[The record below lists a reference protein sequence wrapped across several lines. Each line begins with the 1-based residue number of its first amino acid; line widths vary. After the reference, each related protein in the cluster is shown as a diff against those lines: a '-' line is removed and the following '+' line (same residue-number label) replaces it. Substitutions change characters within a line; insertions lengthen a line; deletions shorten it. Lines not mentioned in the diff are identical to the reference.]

1 MRVLRSAVVALISVY
16 CNAQACA
23 ASSAQYVEWA
33 GITNAGV
40 ASSASSQYLL
50 SASVGDAVLPL
61 RANSA
66 NYRLR
71 GGFWGAVV
79 GLRQGCVLDVD
90 GDQTVN
96 ALTDGVII
104 LRALLGLSG
113 DSLIAGAVGAGATR
127 TTAARIEPFVHLAAL
142 DLDGDGNAAAASDG
156 VMLLRAM
163 FGMRGANVTSGAA
176 TNSVA
181 WSSVRDY
188 LNSECGVT
196 WLP

>member
-16 CNAQACA
+16 CIAQACA

-176 TNSVA
+176 TN
-181 WSSVRDY
+181 
-188 LNSECGVT
+188 
-196 WLP
+196 

>member
-1 MRVLRSAVVALISVY
+1 MRVLRSAVVALIAVH
-16 CNAQACA
+16 CIAQACA

-163 FGMRGANVTSGAA
+163 FAMRGANVTSGAA

>member
-16 CNAQACA
+16 CIAQACA

-176 TNSVA
+176 TNSGA